1 MSVGD
6 LPSAKNEAAPKT
18 VRAIASAPPAAAEAP
33 AAPPSLAEEMKSA
46 EAIRAAAR
54 EGRTADAIRLLDEH
68 DARFPTGALA
78 EETLVLR
85 IETFAKAG
93 RASEAKALAAKF
105 ITERPK
111 SPYAPRVRSTMSRL
125 E

>member
-6 LPSAKNEAAPKT
+6 LPSVKEEAQKVARPTSVATAAPANEPT
-18 VRAIASAPPAAAEAP
+18 PPA
-33 AAPPSLAEEMKSA
+33 SLAEEMKSA
-46 EAIRAAAR
+46 ESIRTAAR
-54 EGRTADAIRLLDEH
+54 EGRTGDALRLLDEH
-68 DARFPTGALA
+68 DARFPNGALA

-93 RASEAKALAAKF
+93 RASEAKALAGKF

-111 SPYAPRVRSTMSRL
+111 SPYAPRVRSTISRL